1 MTQSGGIMGTPD
13 GPTVGELFRRFD
25 SLVNEVREFRRD
37 VADQQRQFAREYLR
51 RAEYDALQASD
62 TIQVRGLEQE
72 VHNLEK
78 RMEKADDRRR
88 TDRAL
93 IFSALVAPV
102 LVAVLTALFLRGGM
116 G

>member
-1 MTQSGGIMGTPD
+1 MTMPD
-13 GPTVGELFRRFD
+13 GPTIGELFRRFD
-25 SLVNEVREFRRD
+25 GLANEVREFRRD
-37 VADQQRQFAREYLR
+37 VAEQQRRFASEYLR

-62 TIQVRGLEQE
+62 VVQLRGLEQE

-78 RMEKADDRRR
+78 RMEKADERRR

-93 IFSALVAPV
+93 VLSALVAPI
-102 LVAVLTALFLRGGM
+102 LVAMFVAAFLRGGL